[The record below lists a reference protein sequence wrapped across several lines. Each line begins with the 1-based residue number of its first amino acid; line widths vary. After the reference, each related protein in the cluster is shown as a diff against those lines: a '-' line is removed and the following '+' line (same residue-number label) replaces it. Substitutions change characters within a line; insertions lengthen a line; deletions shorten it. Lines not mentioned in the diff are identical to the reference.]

1 LGKLKLVSYAPQ
13 ERKLIIVKV
22 GTVSVD
28 KEKIETALKN
38 TYGKL
43 GITYTV
49 AVEEGFATNKE
60 WDTDGVD
67 GLKDTRTGTFNN
79 NFTGEQK
86 KIIEVYRV
94 WAKKENKFD
103 KNAAYLLYTNGA
115 SNNTNLLGEMPRDKD
130 GQFGFVFAGSATQE
144 KINKTVAHELG
155 HGVFTLEH
163 AFDAKVGLP
172 NEGDNLMDYSDKG
185 IKLFKYQWDVI
196 AKPGVVWGITEGDD
210 ENNMIGGD
218 FSKISK
224 EYKNADGSMT
234 CMTPSNTIITIP
246 SNTSYVYFATA
257 DPYYI
262 ANTSTRAG
270 ENGAIG
276 SLIGFTANKKEYKF
290 VTRGNVGYYAE
301 GDLSKETYYEDTY
314 SAKIKLPHKAVVG
327 MPFYEAGSFG
337 IDILLYKIKEKHI
350 IKDDGDD
357 DKNSIKTFGKNG
369 VSDFFT
375 IVDDEKW
382 VTSTNVINKYST
394 ISNNLFALYDENLKS
409 YKLMNASF
417 RALSPYSKNFL
428 DVNKD
433 LVKSKSPLA
442 AAIISCSYWFSIAE
456 ANEGDASCQID
467 NAFTEIIKY
476 KADIMEMVN
485 DPNRQ
490 YVPIKI
496 LGHEETQRE
505 MSVFFYKYRSVAK
518 QMTLSTTKNLNINS
532 SFATITTAS
541 EFKQR
546 INSLQTCELEMLSME
561 NRLRAIEKLEKS
573 NDEEEIIKLI
583 TSVKYNAQ
591 GAQLISK
598 LFFKQGELFKKLWKR
613 LDFSEYHQ
621 FISKVTELV
630 LVNNEE
636 ANPSTTF
643 DFGIIRD
650 GDKYHDDIYSTF
662 LPNGEIRIEKVLP
675 NKSAPYYEKFDSLT
689 QMVRI
694 KFPKDY
700 AYAHL
705 KPNQDKDE
713 EAILPAFFISY
724 LINNRDTKEAFST
737 LRIVGNIIAIT
748 AAIPTGGQS
757 ITIAAGISAGLA
769 ATDLVVMYFED
780 DLEKTSWGRQFKDI
794 WAVAQIMDAGFA
806 VTNIAY
812 KGAKG
817 IAFKFENFISKLD
830 NISAINKSKIIAAI
844 RKTPIL
850 LAEFNMTAA
859 SRMFAQ
865 KVTAKVEG
873 LLLKNFLKFTNGG
886 ELSFANWID
895 GIIKYEGQTGK
906 LFELGLSSN
915 GGFAKF
921 ATAVSD
927 EVVAG
932 EKVIGDINGMRYL
945 DDVTNTVKE
954 GNFSVV
960 YNAATKSFRV
970 VRKIALNHLDDF
982 VHVQKWVESI
992 GDIVLKQN
1000 ILKRIK
1006 NWSDDLLKKLNDV
1019 PSRNPKFL
1027 AQVEANPSILTHF
1040 EEGSKVIANKSGNLK
1055 AVELDMYAL
1064 DKARTT
1070 DVVFDGAGNY
1080 ITNPIKK
1087 NLAQLDINA
1096 QSGKIRDANGNIL
1109 TTDNVNGEGL
1119 MYVIDDADNIFIG
1132 GRNNANLPHPTL
1144 IGGKNPNVKCA
1155 GMIRFKDGRILE
1167 ISNNSGH
1174 FKPSNTT
1181 LQEAKAIF
1189 KQKLPDNAFDT
1200 KFEVKGF

>member
-1 LGKLKLVSYAPQ
+1 
-13 ERKLIIVKV
+13 
-22 GTVSVD
+22 
-28 KEKIETALKN
+28 
-38 TYGKL
+38 
-43 GITYTV
+43 
-49 AVEEGFATNKE
+49 
-60 WDTDGVD
+60 
-67 GLKDTRTGTFNN
+67 
-79 NFTGEQK
+79 
-86 KIIEVYRV
+86 
-94 WAKKENKFD
+94 
-103 KNAAYLLYTNGA
+103 
-115 SNNTNLLGEMPRDKD
+115 
-130 GQFGFVFAGSATQE
+130 
-144 KINKTVAHELG
+144 
-155 HGVFTLEH
+155 
-163 AFDAKVGLP
+163 
-172 NEGDNLMDYSDKG
+172 
-185 IKLFKYQWDVI
+185 
-196 AKPGVVWGITEGDD
+196 
-210 ENNMIGGD
+210 
-218 FSKISK
+218 
-224 EYKNADGSMT
+224 
-234 CMTPSNTIITIP
+234 
-246 SNTSYVYFATA
+246 
-257 DPYYI
+257 
-262 ANTSTRAG
+262 
-270 ENGAIG
+270 
-276 SLIGFTANKKEYKF
+276 
-290 VTRGNVGYYAE
+290 
-301 GDLSKETYYEDTY
+301 
-314 SAKIKLPHKAVVG
+314 

-337 IDILLYKIKEKHI
+337 IDILLYKIKEKHL

-357 DKNSIKTFGKNG
+357 DKNSIKAFGKNG

-382 VTSTNVINKYST
+382 VTSNNVINKYST
-394 ISNNLFALYDENLKS
+394 ISNNLFALYDENLTS

-442 AAIISCSYWFSIAE
+442 AAIISCSYWFSVAE
-456 ANEGDASCQID
+456 ANEGDASCQVD
-467 NAFTEIIKY
+467 NAFIDIIKY
-476 KADIMEMVN
+476 KEDILKMIN
-485 DPNRQ
+485 DPDRQ

-518 QMTLSTTKNLNINS
+518 QMTLSTTKNLDINS
-532 SFATITTAS
+532 SFSTITTAS
-541 EFKQR
+541 GFKQK
-546 INSLQTCELEMLSME
+546 INSLQPCELEMLSME
-561 NRLRAIEKLEKS
+561 NRLKAIEKLEKN

-591 GAQLISK
+591 GAQLTSK
-598 LFFKQGELFKKLWKR
+598 LFSNQGELFKKLWKR

-630 LVNNEE
+630 LVNNED

-643 DFGIIRD
+643 DFGILRD
-650 GDKYHDDIYSTF
+650 GDRYHDNIYFTF
-662 LPNGEIRIEKVLP
+662 LPNGGIRTEKVLP
-675 NKSAPYYEKFDSLT
+675 NRTFPYYETFDSLT

-713 EAILPAFFISY
+713 EAILPAFFIAY
-724 LINNRDTKEAFST
+724 LINNKDTKEAFST

-850 LAEFNMTAA
+850 LAEFNMTTP

-886 ELSFANWID
+886 ELNFGNWID
-895 GIIKYEGQTGK
+895 AIIKYEGQTGK

-921 ATAVSD
+921 ATAISD

-932 EKVIGDINGMRYL
+932 EKIIGDINGMRYL
-945 DDVTNTVKE
+945 DDATNTVKE

-960 YNAATKSFRV
+960 FNATTKRFRV
-970 VRKIALNHLDDF
+970 VRKLALNGARNLPSKLISRGITSSVADDITIRAMYIDDAIGGNQMQYLLDNLVSSPKF
-982 VHVQKWVESI
+982 
-992 GDIVLKQN
+992 
-1000 ILKRIK
+1000 K
-1006 NWSDDLLKKLNDV
+1006 NPEDLLENLK
-1019 PSRNPKFL
+1019 
-1027 AQVEANPSILTHF
+1027 SIFSGNNVSTGNAKNLLKEF
-1040 EEGSKVIANKSGNLK
+1040 EEGKYWINKGDEVYISKKWTANANEVDVTITTKNALVECKNITGANFKSVEDNLRLVVEKYTVESKLSSAIKNQYPNHFGKLNINSSSSPFYNSNKADFISKIKNGDIANGQMSIIGNGSNQITLSNLK
-1055 AVELDMYAL
+1055 LIKELH
-1064 DKARTT
+1064 
-1070 DVVFDGAGNY
+1070 
-1080 ITNPIKK
+1080 IE
-1087 NLAQLDINA
+1087 NA
-1096 QSGKIRDANGNIL
+1096 QGRFVIKN
-1109 TTDNVNGEGL
+1109 TDW
-1119 MYVIDDADNIFIG
+1119 
-1132 GRNNANLPHPTL
+1132 
-1144 IGGKNPNVKCA
+1144 
-1155 GMIRFKDGRILE
+1155 
-1167 ISNNSGH
+1167 
-1174 FKPSNTT
+1174 
-1181 LQEAKAIF
+1181 
-1189 KQKLPDNAFDT
+1189 
-1200 KFEVKGF
+1200 